1 MSYVLLINLFS
12 TFAMT
17 GIIWLIQLTHY
28 PSFRYV
34 EIKAWPL
41 FHTFHTGSITLVVAP
56 LMMAQ
61 LLSSITLLFSPL
73 FLNYKFL
80 LIINLALV
88 CVVFIATAFISVPI
102 HNKMAE
108 FFDSSLID
116 FLILTN
122 WIRTITWTLNSAL
135 LIYFLSK
142 IQLI

>member
-12 TFAMT
+12 AFAMT

-34 EIKAWPL
+34 EMKAWPQ

-102 HNKMAE
+102 HNKIAE
-108 FFDSSLID
+108 FFDSSLIES
-116 FLILTN
+116 LILTN
-122 WIRTITWTLNSAL
+122 WIRTISWTLNSVL
-135 LIYFLSK
+135 LIYLISRAK
-142 IQLI
+142 I